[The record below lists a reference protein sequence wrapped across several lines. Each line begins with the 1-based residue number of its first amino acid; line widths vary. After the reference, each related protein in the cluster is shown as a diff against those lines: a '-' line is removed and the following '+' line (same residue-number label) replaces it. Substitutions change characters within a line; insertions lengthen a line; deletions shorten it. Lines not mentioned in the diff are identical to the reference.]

1 MWNRLLR
8 NLTLLIV
15 LVPVSAHAVVSI
27 TEIMYDPSGSD
38 DGHEWVE
45 VYNDGASFDLS
56 EWKLFEGGSNHGIT
70 AYAGG
75 SMLATGS
82 YAVLADNPQKFLAD
96 WSNFSGQIFDTV
108 FSGGLNNS
116 NGETLVVRNDSL
128 VDIDTVTYGPTLGAN
143 GDGNSLQKVGSSF
156 TPLLPTP
163 GLAASGSL
171 VTSETSGLQNASTSE
186 TDTSTAVHS
195 SVSSYYPVDPQM
207 GVSGGVDRTVVA
219 GASTVFEARAY
230 GLKGQQISN
239 VRFVWNFG
247 NGDRAEGASVL
258 YAFSYPGVYAVVLDA
273 SSELMSAT
281 ARFKVVVVP
290 AEVSIT
296 KVTEEIIEITNA
308 SKKELDL
315 GLWQLSA
322 DGILFRF
329 PPHTLIFPKESVSVS
344 NKATGLTPSSPDAVS
359 LLYPDGTL
367 AASYGGRPLIVQRA
381 SAAVSSKP
389 VIRVAQNKES
399 AVSENL
405 ANVSASTLTG
415 SLKEVPGLIPWLLG
429 VFGVIV
435 IGVGTLLLARPRK
448 GSTTGY
454 RIIEEE

>member
-1 MWNRLLR
+1 MWNRLLP
-8 NLTLLIV
+8 NLALFIFLIPASV
-15 LVPVSAHAVVSI
+15 HAGVSI

-45 VYNDGASFDLS
+45 VYNDGASFDFS
-56 EWKLFEGGSNHGIT
+56 KWKFFEGGSNHGIVT
-70 AYAGG
+70 YAGG
-75 SMLATGS
+75 STLTTGS

-96 WSNFSGQIFDTV
+96 WPNFSGQVFDTV

-116 NGETLVVRNDSL
+116 NGETLVLRNDTQS
-128 VDIDTVTYGPTLGAN
+128 DIDTVTYNPTLGAQ
-143 GDGNSLQKVGSSF
+143 GDGNSIQKVGSSF

-163 GLAASGSL
+163 GLAASGGS
-171 VTSETSGLQNASTSE
+171 VSSETSGSQNAPASE
-186 TDTSTAVHS
+186 TETFAATQS

-296 KVTEEIIEITNA
+296 KVTEEFIQITNA

-322 DGILFRF
+322 DGVVFRF
-329 PPHTLIFPKESVSVS
+329 PAHTLVFPKESVLVS

-359 LLYPDGTL
+359 LLYPNGTL
-367 AASYGGRPLIVQRA
+367 AASHGRPLIVQRV
-381 SAAVSSKP
+381 SAAASSKP
-389 VIRVAQNKES
+389 TTQVVQSKES
-399 AVSENL
+399 AVSESL
-405 ANVSASTLTG
+405 ANVSASALSDSIKG
-415 SLKEVPGLIPWLLG
+415 VSGLIPWLLG

-435 IGVGTLLLARPRK
+435 IGVGALLLTRPRK